1 MALVSVWIE
10 DGTGYHSYLIDP
22 EAYADATTQLELKWR
37 ILTGCSHQGY
47 LAAHAGM
54 LKRIAARLLSA
65 LEPPRYLALP
75 AYKSRAQL
83 EYEQSLAQEYE
94 RIDAEIQAQERAL
107 IARINKRLHKPTTRH
122 YALALA
128 SDHDFIT
135 AMFALYSQGRSRFI

>member
-1 MALVSVWIE
+1 MALVSVWIN
-10 DGTGYHSYLIDP
+10 DGTGFQNYLIDP
-22 EAYADATTQLELKWR
+22 ANYLDATSLLERNWR
-37 ILTGCSHQGY
+37 IVTGCSHQAY

-54 LKRIAARLLSA
+54 LKRIAACLLKA

-75 AYKSRAQL
+75 SYKSRAQL

-94 RIDAEIQAQERAL
+94 RIDGEIQAQERAL
-107 IARINKRLHKPTTRH
+107 IARINKRLHKPTARH

-135 AMFALYSQGRSRFI
+135 AMFSLYSQGRSRFI